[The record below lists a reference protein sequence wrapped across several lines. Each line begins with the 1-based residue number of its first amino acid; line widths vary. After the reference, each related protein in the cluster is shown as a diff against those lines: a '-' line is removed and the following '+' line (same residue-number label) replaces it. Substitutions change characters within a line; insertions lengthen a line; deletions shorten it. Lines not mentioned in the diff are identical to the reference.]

1 MWDQNTE
8 GTSAGVN
15 RLMASISRKSQH
27 ANWESWKGLLL
38 GVWFSAG
45 GLTKHQAVL
54 RAHNETHPSWN
65 VDSLRCQKADL
76 IGLVPSPAVAI
87 TMAGFI
93 FLNLRMARLSLQSS
107 TWWVEEIAADIVLA
121 SSAHSEWSWAE
132 SVFFISSRPPDISLR
147 YLMVFA
153 YIKTCESWAAGDRR
167 HCSINYTV

>member
-1 MWDQNTE
+1 MGHQTHSFDLISLMMWHQNTE
-8 GTSAGVN
+8 GMSAGVN
-15 RLMASISRKSQH
+15 RSMASISRKSQY

-38 GVWFSAG
+38 GVWFSAV

-76 IGLVPSPAVAI
+76 IGLVLSPAVAI

-107 TWWVEEIAADIVLA
+107 TWWVEEIAADISRFLRTL
-121 SSAHSEWSWAE
+121 WMILDGIC
-132 SVFFISSRPPDISLR
+132 FFLHLHALLTSHQGIWWCLQKN
-147 YLMVFA
+147 M
-153 YIKTCESWAAGDRR
+153 
-167 HCSINYTV
+167 